1 MPLKSEQ
8 SPTFPTATEIND
20 FFVQLETNVEF
31 PQDQLKGLLGP
42 DIIKE
47 WEQIGAT
54 QSCSWLW
61 VMNCELSLVSFLTPN
76 ARFQP
81 LASMSVY
88 SLMWTFFLHPGSCH
102 TSNLLRL
109 YQNTLHGIE
118 IRANEFRA
126 REREKNKAAS
136 AAIAEEEDEDPSA
149 AATKKLK
156 LATLEPV
163 VMRLGTGSLEG
174 LGLKL
179 AADPTRS
186 AMGGFLVEGSQ
197 FIQWIMSE
205 VGCNKAIATQLW
217 ERMSWQR

>member
-1 MPLKSEQ
+1 MPLKSE
-8 SPTFPTATEIND
+8 PLPALPTATEIND
-20 FFVQLETNVEF
+20 FFTELETHVKF
-31 PQDQLKGLLGP
+31 PQERLKRLLGAN
-42 DIIKE
+42 IVKE

-118 IRANEFRA
+118 IKANEFRA
-126 REREKNKAAS
+126 SKRAKNGAAS
-136 AAIAEEEDEDPSA
+136 AAPAGEGDEDASA
-149 AATKKLK
+149 AAAKKLE
-156 LATLEPV
+156 LDALEPLA
-163 VMRLGTGSLEG
+163 MCLEAGSLEG

-179 AADPTRS
+179 AAASTHS

-197 FIQWIMSE
+197 FIRY
-205 VGCNKAIATQLW
+205 VLDGYNGF
-217 ERMSWQR
+217 